1 MSDGRE
7 ARQRILTAG
16 MSAELVNA
24 FAGVSHATTPDGDL
38 KFQKAVCHGLARAIV
53 CRAYAN
59 PIYQLCHLVNA
70 ADGCGRGNERFE
82 WLFFAGS
89 RLNAR
94 HFRATFADAVQTRG
108 WRRPGFSL
116 SDNGVAI
123 AYADG
128 VFNVPFTRMP
138 LLAAMFEF
146 LVSAV
151 PYAVVDDTFA
161 DMFADASSQEAIGR
175 AANALQRQ
183 LYGFLSE
190 HLSSA
195 QEQDKFAAL
204 IEFLEDRGDGASIEV
219 DDDAVLAF
227 WRWASALAEAGSG
240 DFRTYRT
247 VFEGFIDLMRSLD
260 HAETRFAVE
269 NADPIGVDAETGE
282 IDVAALEPLIADSG
296 EWRSP
301 LDLLEAEPANRIK
314 LLNLA
319 ELGYV
324 ALLCECGPLSARLP
338 VSLLRC
344 ECFGAAQARIT
355 QGLRRKLAD
364 DRFDELI
371 DCDGAETYDER
382 KQGYGALTAHIDRVL
397 KAAAYVTMRDRAVA
411 SADNVVAL
419 GDGMPE
425 AAMGEAMDGEL
436 AVSEHEFDAALEDA
450 RRAFARISRRGFE
463 DDALDDPEI
472 VEGFALGAGGLMAID
487 ELIASFVARLDALD
501 RDTLDLAGQ
510 FAADRE
516 IFREQFAVL
525 YGDRA

>member
-7 ARQRILTAG
+7 AKRRILTAG

-24 FAGVSHATTPDGDL
+24 FAGVSQATTPDGDL

-59 PIYQLCHLVNA
+59 PIYQLCHLVNL

-94 HFRATFADAVQTRG
+94 HFRSTLGDAVQSRG

-116 SDNGVAI
+116 SDNGVVI

-161 DMFADASSQEAIGR
+161 DMFADASSQAAIGR
-175 AANALQRQ
+175 AANALQRH
-183 LYGFLSE
+183 LYAFLSD

-195 QEQDKFAAL
+195 QEQDKFSAI
-204 IEFLEDRGDGASIEV
+204 IEFLECQGDGATIEI
-219 DDDAVLAF
+219 DDEAVLAF
-227 WRWASALAEAGSG
+227 WRRTSALADGAG
-240 DFRTYRT
+240 DFRGYRT
-247 VFEGFIDLMRSLD
+247 VFEGFVDLMRSLD
-260 HAETRFAVE
+260 VAETRLAVE
-269 NADPIGVDAETGE
+269 NADPIGVDTESGE
-282 IDVAALEPLIADSG
+282 IDIEAIEPLIAQSG
-296 EWRSP
+296 EWHSP
-301 LDLLEAEPANRIK
+301 LGILDTGPTSRIK
-314 LLNLA
+314 LLNLT

-324 ALLCECGPLSARLP
+324 TQLCDCGPLSARLP
-338 VSLLRC
+338 ISLMRS

-355 QGLRRKLAD
+355 QGLRRKLAG
-364 DRFDELI
+364 DRFQDLL
-371 DCDGAETYDER
+371 DCDGTETYDDR
-382 KQGYGALTAHIDRVL
+382 KQGYSAVRGHIDRVL
-397 KAAAYVTMRDRAVA
+397 KAAAYVTMRDRQVA
-411 SADNVVAL
+411 GDTNVVAL
-419 GDGMPE
+419 RRNEHEELED
-425 AAMGEAMDGEL
+425 EAMEGQMV
-436 AVSEHEFDAALEDA
+436 VSEWKFGETLDDA
-450 RRAFARISRRGFE
+450 RRAFAKISRRGFE
-463 DDALDDPEI
+463 DEALDDPEI
-472 VEGFALGAGGLMAID
+472 VEGFALGAGALMVID
-487 ELIASFVARLDALD
+487 ELIASFAGQLDDLD
-501 RDTLDLAGQ
+501 CDSDLAGR
-510 FAADRE
+510 FAADKS
-516 IFREQFAVL
+516 IFREQFAEL